1 MVNLTRQEQ
10 GVLAVVLGL
19 LLVGLAVKAWRAA
32 HPSEAPAPA
41 RVAGS

>member
-10 GVLAVVLGL
+10 RVLAVALGL
-19 LLVGLAVKAWRAA
+19 LLVGLAVKAWRAV
-32 HPSEAPAPA
+32 HLPEAPAPA